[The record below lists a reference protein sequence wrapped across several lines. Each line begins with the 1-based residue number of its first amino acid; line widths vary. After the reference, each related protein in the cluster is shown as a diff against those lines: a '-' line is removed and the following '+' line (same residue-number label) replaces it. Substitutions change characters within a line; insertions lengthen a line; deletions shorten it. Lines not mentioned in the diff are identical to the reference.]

1 MPDSR
6 ASPRERVHTLTW
18 LFAII
23 LNLTSYNLKKSSMD
37 QDKWKVKLFDSPSIH
52 IWGFFPL

>member
-18 LFAII
+18 HFAII

-52 IWGFFPL
+52 I